1 MSNSSS
7 ASSTSTPIDLNV
19 FVDPASTDQ
28 ELDKR
33 LRENLK
39 AGQKKMSEVMATFTR
54 KQIDG
59 EDEVLSDASVKSVI
73 ENDDAESSSES
84 DNDD

>member
-1 MSNSSS
+1 ME
-7 ASSTSTPIDLNV
+7 V

-39 AGQKKMSEVMATFTR
+39 AGQKKLSEVMASFTR

-59 EDEVLSDASVKSVI
+59 EDEVLSDASVKSVM

-84 DNDD
+84 ENDD